1 VSVEDVK
8 KFGALP
14 DCIGTQEE
22 VFLILPPVDVAHGK
36 VIILGHLQRALA
48 LLEVLRRVRSAT
60 LALVGELID
69 KLVI

>member
-1 VSVEDVK
+1 VGVEDVK

-14 DCIGTQEE
+14 DCICTQEE

-48 LLEVLRRVRSAT
+48 LLEVLRRV
-60 LALVGELID
+60 
-69 KLVI
+69 